1 MSAESPG
8 GVDGPAPK
16 APGAG
21 APSEASRHLVL
32 VGLMG
37 AGKSTVGARCADRLG
52 RAFVDTDELVVA
64 MAGMPFDDI
73 WAAEGEQG
81 FRVRER
87 AAVAD
92 AVASPV
98 PLVIS
103 CGGGAVLD
111 AENRRRLRA
120 TGVVV
125 LLDATPEA
133 LASRLTYDDSRPLLR
148 SGDRTA
154 TLERLRAQRAPA
166 YEAAA
171 HATVDTAGRT
181 IDEVADAVLEEFAR
195 CAA

>member
-1 MSAESPG
+1 MTEL
-8 GVDGPAPK
+8 
-16 APGAG
+16 
-21 APSEASRHLVL
+21 EASRHLVL

-37 AGKSTVGARCADRLG
+37 AGKSTVGARCANRLG

-111 AENRRRLRA
+111 ADNRRRLRA

-181 IDEVADAVLEEFAR
+181 IDEVADAVLEEYAR

>member
-1 MSAESPG
+1 MSERGETP
-8 GVDGPAPK
+8 
-16 APGAG
+16 
-21 APSEASRHLVL
+21 RHLVL

-37 AGKSTVGARCADRLG
+37 AGKSTVGARCADLLD
-52 RAFVDTDELVVA
+52 RAFVDTDELIVA
-64 MAGMPFDDI
+64 VAGVPFDEI

-92 AVASPV
+92 AAASPV

-111 AENRRRLRA
+111 PENRRLLRA
-120 TGVVV
+120 SGVVV
-125 LLDATPEA
+125 LLDAPAEA
-133 LASRLTYDDSRPLLR
+133 LASRLTDDDTRPLLR
-148 SGDRTA
+148 GGDRTT
-154 TLERLRAQRAPA
+154 TLERLRTQRAPA

-171 HATVDTAGRT
+171 HATVDTTGRT
-181 IDEVADAVLEEFAR
+181 VDEVADAVLEEFAR

>member
-1 MSAESPG
+1 MT
-8 GVDGPAPK
+8 GPVPER
-16 APGAG
+16 PGAG
-21 APSEASRHLVL
+21 GAKSGRDETPRHLVL

-37 AGKSTVGARCADRLG
+37 AGKSTVGARCAERLG
-52 RAFVDTDELVVA
+52 RPFVDTDELIVA
-64 MAGMPFDDI
+64 SAGVPFDEI

-92 AVASPV
+92 AAASPV

-111 AENRRRLRA
+111 PDNRRALRA
-120 TGVVV
+120 AGVVV
-125 LLDATPEA
+125 LLDATSEA
-133 LASRLTYDDSRPLLR
+133 LASRLTHDDTRPLLWG
-148 SGDRTA
+148 GDRTA

-171 HATVDTAGRT
+171 HVTIDTAGRT
-181 IDEVADAVLEEFAR
+181 IDDVADAVLEEFAR